1 MNSSKI
7 VFIVNESAR
16 LIQCAYDAQL
26 DREAPKTYLFKTL
39 DQSIKVDDLVVV
51 ETNTRHGYTIVKVT
65 EVDVDVDF
73 DDPVELKWAFSPINL
88 DAIVELKQAE
98 QAAIDKV
105 RAIELKKKREALRQA
120 MFADNEETMGQL
132 KLAQSDLPP
141 GE

>member
-1 MNSSKI
+1 VNSSKI

-26 DREAPKTYLFKTL
+26 AHEARKTYLFKTL

-73 DDPVELKWAFSPINL
+73 DDPIELKWAFSPINL

-132 KLAQSDLPP
+132 KLAQSDLNP

>member
-16 LIQCAYDAQL
+16 LIQCAYDASSAH
-26 DREAPKTYLFKTL
+26 EAPKTYLFKTL
-39 DQSIKVDDLVVV
+39 DQSIKVGDLVVV

-73 DDPVELKWAFSPINL
+73 DDAIELKWAFSPINL

-105 RAIELKKKREALRQA
+105 RAIELKKKRVP
-120 MFADNEETMGQL
+120 NINN
-132 KLAQSDLPP
+132 
-141 GE
+141 

>member
-7 VFIVNESAR
+7 VFIINESTR
-16 LIQCAYDAQL
+16 LIRCAYDASSSH
-26 DREAPKTYLFKTL
+26 EVPKTYLFKTIN
-39 DQSIKVDDLVVV
+39 QSIKVDDLVVV

-73 DDPVELKWAFSPINL
+73 DDTVELKWAFNPINL
-88 DAIVELKQAE
+88 NAIVELKQAE

>member
-7 VFIVNESAR
+7 VFIVNEAAR
-16 LIQCAYDAQL
+16 LIQCTYDASVA
-26 DREAPKTYLFKTL
+26 REAPKTYLFKTL

-73 DDPVELKWAFSPINL
+73 DDPVDLTWAFSPINL

>member
-7 VFIVNESAR
+7 VFIVNEAAR
-16 LIQCAYDAQL
+16 LIQCSYDGERAL
-26 DREAPKTYLFKTL
+26 DVKSYQFKTL
-39 DQSIKVDDLVVV
+39 DQTIKVDDLVVV
-51 ETNTRHGYTIVKVT
+51 ETKTRHGYTIVKVT

-73 DDPVELKWAFSPINL
+73 DDTVELKWAFSPINL
-88 DAIVELKQAE
+88 DAITELKQAE